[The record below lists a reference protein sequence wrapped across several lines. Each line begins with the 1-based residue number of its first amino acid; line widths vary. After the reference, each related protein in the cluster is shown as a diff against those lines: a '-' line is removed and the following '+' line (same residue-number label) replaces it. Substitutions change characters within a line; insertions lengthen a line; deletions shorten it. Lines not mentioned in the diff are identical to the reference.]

1 MTKDTTGA
9 SAPHA
14 TRPLGHGFYYQ
25 DWHEGW
31 TFQTL
36 TRTITETD
44 ILNFVGVS
52 GMTEELFTSAEYLA
66 EHTSFEGRLV
76 PGALVFS
83 MAEGLVIPATIA
95 RTGIA
100 FLNMEL
106 DIKGPT
112 FAGDTIRVE
121 GTVTEIRPTSK
132 GNRALVRTENQV
144 VNQRGETSMIY
155 TPLRMMR
162 GRPEMADE

>member
-1 MTKDTTGA
+1 MQ
-9 SAPHA
+9 
-14 TRPLGHGFYYQ
+14 PLGHGFYFQ
-25 DWHEGW
+25 DWHVGW
-31 TFQTL
+31 SFLTL

-52 GMTEELFTSAEYLA
+52 GMTEELFTSAEYLR
-66 EHTSFEGRLV
+66 EHTNFDARIV

-100 FLNMEL
+100 FLHTEM
-106 DIKGPT
+106 DIKAPT
-112 FAGDTIRVE
+112 FAGDTIHVE
-121 GTVTEIRPTSK
+121 GEVTEIRQASS
-132 GNRALVRTENQV
+132 GNRALVRTLNRV
-144 VNQRGETSMIY
+144 VNQKGDIVMTY

-162 GRPEMADE
+162 GRPAA

>member
-1 MTKDTTGA
+1 MTEDTPSPA
-9 SAPHA
+9 
-14 TRPLGHGFYYQ
+14 PLGHGFFYQ
-25 DWHEGW
+25 DWHVGW
-31 TFQTL
+31 SFETL

-52 GMTEELFTSAEYLA
+52 GMTEELFTSVDYL
-66 EHTSFEGRLV
+66 ENHTNFKGRLV

-112 FAGDTIRVE
+112 FAGDTIHVV
-121 GTVTEIRPTSK
+121 GTVIEIRPAAK
-132 GNRALVRTENQV
+132 GNRALVRTENRC
-144 VNQRGETSMIY
+144 VNQRGETTMTY

-162 GRPEMADE
+162 GRPEDNA